1 MRYFC
6 GLRSDA
12 YSRWCAGGGRQKK
25 LKRKPRCGSRKEELC
40 GGQQSAPSGVYSE
53 WVEPYFC
60 DKPSN
65 QMPKRLKP
73 ARERESIALRSMHR
87 NLLCAVGIVLRDEIT
102 RIFHPV
108 RQGAAFR
115 HAAPVHNPGRT
126 ARDRDLGVHVDN
138 RHPGNHSCRGSC
150 RRAVR

>member
-1 MRYFC
+1 MAVSKVRPRECTASELNHIFAISPPTRC
-6 GLRSDA
+6 PSD
-12 YSRWCAGGGRQKK
+12 SSQ
-25 LKRKPRCGSRKEELC
+25 P
-40 GGQQSAPSGVYSE
+40 
-53 WVEPYFC
+53 
-60 DKPSN
+60 
-65 QMPKRLKP
+65 
-73 ARERESIALRSMHR
+73 ERESIALRSIHR

-150 RRAVR
+150 RRAVGERAGIEAKRTET